1 MIIRI
6 MGEGQF
12 EVPGSLFDELNIID
26 NRIVELVAKENEA
39 DYRTELSRLINVI
52 KSNGKQLDDA
62 SIVESNIIVP
72 PEDLSLQEA
81 KEIFTGSG
89 LLED

>member
-6 MGEGQF
+6 MGEGQY
-12 EVPGSLFDELNIID
+12 EVPGGMFDELNVID
-26 NRIVELVAKENEA
+26 NRIVDLVAEENEA
-39 DYRTELSRLINVI
+39 DYRAELSKLIDMI
-52 KSNGKQLDDA
+52 RSNGKQLDDA

-89 LLED
+89 LLEG

>member
-6 MGEGQF
+6 MGEGQY

-26 NRIVELVAKENEA
+26 NRIVDLVGKENEA
-39 DYRTELSRLINVI
+39 DYRTELLRLIHVI

>member
-26 NRIVELVAKENEA
+26 NRIVDLVAKENEA

>member
-6 MGEGQF
+6 MGEGQY
-12 EVPGSLFDELNIID
+12 EVPRSLFDELNVID
-26 NRIVELVAKENEA
+26 NRIVELVDQGNEE
-39 DYRTELSRLINVI
+39 DYRTELLKLIQVI
-52 KSNGKQLDDA
+52 KSNGKQLDDS

-72 PEDLSLQEA
+72 PEDLSLKEA
-81 KEIFTGSG
+81 KDIFTGSG

>member
-6 MGEGQF
+6 MGEGQY
-12 EVPGSLFDELNIID
+12 EVPGSLFDELNSID
-26 NRIVELVAKENEA
+26 NRIVELVGKGNEA
-39 DYRTELSRLINVI
+39 DYRTELLKLINVV
-52 KSNGKQLDDA
+52 KSNGKQLDDT

-72 PEDLSLQEA
+72 PEDLSLEEA
-81 KEIFTGSG
+81 TEIFTGSG

>member
-26 NRIVELVAKENEA
+26 NRIVDLVGQGNEA

>member
-26 NRIVELVAKENEA
+26 NRIVDLVGKENEA

>member
-6 MGEGQF
+6 MGEGQY
-12 EVPGSLFDELNIID
+12 EVPGSLFDELNVID
-26 NRIVELVAKENEA
+26 NRIVDLVDQGNEDDYKAELLK
-39 DYRTELSRLINVI
+39 LIQVI
-52 KSNGKQLDDA
+52 KSKGKQLDDS

-72 PEDLSLQEA
+72 PEDLSFKEA
-81 KEIFTGSG
+81 KDIFTGSG

>member
-6 MGEGQF
+6 MGEGQY

-26 NRIVELVAKENEA
+26 NRIVDLVGKGNEA
-39 DYRTELSRLINVI
+39 DYRTELLNLINVI
-52 KSNGKQLDDA
+52 KSNGKQIDDS

-72 PEDLSLQEA
+72 PEDLSLKEA
-81 KEIFTGSG
+81 KEMFSGSG